1 MKKQK
6 LIDDEEDTFVFFN
19 DLFNVTMD
27 EDNVAV
33 GEDDIK
39 MDEEQ

>member
-1 MKKQK
+1 MNKQK

-27 EDNVAV
+27 EDNVPV

>member
-1 MKKQK
+1 MKKRHK
-6 LIDDEEDTFVFFN
+6 EEEEETFVFFN

-27 EDNVAV
+27 EDKAEE
-33 GEDDIK
+33 GGDDIK